1 MTEIILFPPVIF
13 SLAHKDAI
21 PFPISVRFEKRPP
34 KNSRLRATI
43 HSHHPSKPSIA
54 ISEKQKGGW
63 VHHAPGESWL
73 SPPGQR
79 THWQLGVLALDFAQ
93 PFELVLDLLDSDGQ
107 TLAKQSLKGQSA
119 PFLLNSSIDRV
130 ERVLIVDNE
139 LTRNSIRALQPLIKK
154 AGAFLEAVPFS
165 EVKHDVWMQDTIEFG
180 RSPHVTSR
188 GIKQSV
194 AALGGLR
201 FPHED
206 VNTTPLDLRMKRFTQ
221 ERSFFLIE
229 AGAPR
234 PKTRWIDWYGNL
246 EVSPPTQDASGR
258 HYPFGRVLTGKQKE
272 LTMHPGVMAFLE
284 AQGLQVPALTLD
296 VSWLT
301 IGHIDEMVQFVPAP
315 EAPGFRILIP
325 GPARARRLL
334 ESLVL
339 QGHGNAKLFQGR
351 KAETTARRFLE
362 EIAQSQE
369 QSRIEQ
375 SLNETR
381 VQLRE
386 GLGVTDEQILE
397 LPILFKNGLAA
408 FPNPINGLMCNGHY
422 FAPDP
427 ECLRIEGEDPFQKAI
442 RETLEPLGVKTH
454 FISVWEPY
462 HIRNGELH
470 CGTNAIRRL
479 KW

>member
-1 MTEIILFPPVIF
+1 MPDVVLFPPVVS
-13 SLAHKDAI
+13 SLTQKDAI
-21 PFPISVRFEKRPP
+21 PFPISVRLEKRPP
-34 KNSRLRATI
+34 KNSFLRVTI
-43 HSHHPSKPSIA
+43 HSNHSSNPSIA
-54 ISEKQKGGW
+54 ILEKQKGGW
-63 VHHAPGESWL
+63 SHSTPNEAWL
-73 SPPGQR
+73 SATGQR
-79 THWQLGVLALDFAQ
+79 TNWQLGLLALEFAQ
-93 PFELVLDLLDSDGQ
+93 PFELILELLDTEGQ
-107 TLAKQSLKGQSA
+107 TLAKQSLRGQSA
-119 PFLLNSSIDRV
+119 PFLLNSSLDWV
-130 ERVLIVDNE
+130 ERVLIVENE
-139 LTRNSIRALQPLIKK
+139 LTRSGIRALQPLIKK
-154 AGAFLEAVPFS
+154 AGALLEAVPFS

-180 RSPHVTSR
+180 RSPYMSSR
-188 GIKQSV
+188 GIKQAV

-201 FPHED
+201 YPHDD
-206 VNTTPLDLRMKRFTQ
+206 VNTTPLDLRMKRYMRERDYKFT
-221 ERSFFLIE
+221 E

-234 PKTRWIDWYGNL
+234 PSTRWIDWYGNL
-246 EVSPPTQDASGR
+246 EVSPPTRDSAGR
-258 HYPFGRVLTGKQKE
+258 QYPFGRVLTGKQKD

-301 IGHIDEMVQFVPAP
+301 IGHIDEMAQFVPAP
-315 EAPGFRILIP
+315 EPPGFRVLIP

-334 ESLVL
+334 ESLIS
-339 QGHGNAKLFQGR
+339 QGHANAKLFQGR
-351 KAETTARRFLE
+351 KDETTARRFLD
-362 EIAQSQE
+362 EIAQSEE

-375 SLNETR
+375 SLHETR
-381 VQLRE
+381 AQLRE

-427 ECLRIEGEDPFQKAI
+427 ECLRIEGEDPFQKTI
-442 RETLEPLGVKTH
+442 RETLQPFGVKTH

>member
-1 MTEIILFPPVIF
+1 
-13 SLAHKDAI
+13 
-21 PFPISVRFEKRPP
+21 
-34 KNSRLRATI
+34 
-43 HSHHPSKPSIA
+43 
-54 ISEKQKGGW
+54 
-63 VHHAPGESWL
+63 
-73 SPPGQR
+73 
-79 THWQLGVLALDFAQ
+79 
-93 PFELVLDLLDSDGQ
+93 
-107 TLAKQSLKGQSA
+107 
-119 PFLLNSSIDRV
+119 
-130 ERVLIVDNE
+130 
-139 LTRNSIRALQPLIKK
+139 
-154 AGAFLEAVPFS
+154 
-165 EVKHDVWMQDTIEFG
+165 
-180 RSPHVTSR
+180 
-188 GIKQSV
+188 
-194 AALGGLR
+194 
-201 FPHED
+201 
-206 VNTTPLDLRMKRFTQ
+206 
-221 ERSFFLIE
+221 
-229 AGAPR
+229 
-234 PKTRWIDWYGNL
+234 
-246 EVSPPTQDASGR
+246 
-258 HYPFGRVLTGKQKE
+258 
-272 LTMHPGVMAFLE
+272 MHPGVMAFLE

-386 GLGVTDEQILE
+386 GLGATDEQILE